1 MYLEIVKRQP
11 VLAVSFRAQSFSIAA
26 RRSDRHMLSLSLSPD
41 TRRRIGRPHTVFNI
55 SSISF
60 EAQRKHFVGVFYILI
75 KQTVDL
81 TDICFI
87 CLLLL
92 PLLRL
97 KGGVL
102 EGLTQFIGNS
112 FVYMPQKDCFLKAQ
126 SNHFTDV
133 L

>member
-60 EAQRKHFVGVFYILI
+60 EAQSKHFVGVFLY
-75 KQTVDL
+75 
-81 TDICFI
+81 TD
-87 CLLLL
+87 
-92 PLLRL
+92 
-97 KGGVL
+97 K
-102 EGLTQFIGNS
+102 TNS
-112 FVYMPQKDCFLKAQ
+112 RSDRHMFHMSPPPP
-126 SNHFTDV
+126 SS
-133 L
+133 